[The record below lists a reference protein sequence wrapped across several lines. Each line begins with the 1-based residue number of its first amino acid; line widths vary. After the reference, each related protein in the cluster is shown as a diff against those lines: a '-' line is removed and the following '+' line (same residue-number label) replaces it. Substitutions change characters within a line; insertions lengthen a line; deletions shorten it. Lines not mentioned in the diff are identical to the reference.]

1 MKSLKSEDRIS
12 SILKKQ
18 NWNITKIQPLPF
30 YTGGG
35 LLNGPVLKYSVS
47 YDDGKTT
54 TIAVKN
60 VTKEP
65 RFLFRSLYSECGHA
79 NTKQLHLFDQCCSFL
94 SMNRM
99 PEREMFFYTNRNS
112 VIQHNVPQIYGMD
125 YEDQTLFLLMED
137 LSYCSCMDQIETPH
151 VWSLEDICLAVET
164 LAMFHHVE
172 LCPKKSLPHWE
183 VSEQYD
189 TITLFLE
196 EFNDSMNRYATLHR
210 IPQVDAATEN
220 YLRHL
225 SEYETCLKE
234 YRKILI
240 HNDFNIRNIC
250 LDRKNKKIKVY
261 DWEFIDYGNPIMDLV
276 DLFLSLSPGHLEKAN
291 LDVWLKLYINKASAY
306 GETELNLSNLKEQLY
321 YNTVRYSA
329 TRMNMYFLFYLKEK
343 KTYIERMYRNLFKL
357 IIYCEN
363 R

>member
-1 MKSLKSEDRIS
+1 MKSLKSEDRIA

-35 LLNGPVLKYSVS
+35 LLNGPVLKYRITH
-47 YDDGKTT
+47 DNKTT

-65 RFLFRSLYSECGHA
+65 RFLFRSLYSEYGHA

-112 VIQHNVPQIYGMD
+112 SICQNVPQIYGME
-125 YEDQTLFLLMED
+125 YEGQTLILLMED
-137 LSYCSCMDQIETPH
+137 LSYCIRMDQIETPH
-151 VWSLEDICLAVET
+151 VWSSEDICLAVET

-196 EFNDSMNRYATLHR
+196 EFNDSMNRYVTLRR
-210 IPQVDAATEN
+210 IPQVDTATEN
-220 YLRHL
+220 YLRNL
-225 SEYETCLKE
+225 SEYETRLKE

-250 LDRKNKKIKVY
+250 LDSKNKKIKVY

-291 LDVWLKLYINKASAY
+291 LDVWMNLYIEKASAY
-306 GETELNLSNLKEQLY
+306 GETGLNLSTLKEQLY

-329 TRMNMYFLFYLKEK
+329 TRMNMYFLFYLEGK
-343 KTYIERMYRNLFKL
+343 KSYIERMYRNLFKL
-357 IIYCEN
+357 IIYCES